1 MGLWSLRNLILR
13 IRCFVFSS
21 DYGSLELDETSE
33 GSGNHRAGV
42 FHELKVAI

>member
-1 MGLWSLRNLILR
+1 MGLWDLRNLILR
-13 IRCFVFSS
+13 ILCFVFSS
-21 DYGSLELDETSE
+21 DYGSLDETSE